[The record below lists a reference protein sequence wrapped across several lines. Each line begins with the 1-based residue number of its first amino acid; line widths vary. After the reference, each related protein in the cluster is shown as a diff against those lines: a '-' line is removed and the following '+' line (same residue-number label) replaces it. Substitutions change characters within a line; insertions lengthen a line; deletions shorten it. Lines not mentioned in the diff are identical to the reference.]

1 MKNEKKCNK
10 NKFYL
15 LGQKY
20 GQDYYCFSLNY

>member
-15 LGQKY
+15 LGQKFI
-20 GQDYYCFSLNY
+20 YYFKGRTTN